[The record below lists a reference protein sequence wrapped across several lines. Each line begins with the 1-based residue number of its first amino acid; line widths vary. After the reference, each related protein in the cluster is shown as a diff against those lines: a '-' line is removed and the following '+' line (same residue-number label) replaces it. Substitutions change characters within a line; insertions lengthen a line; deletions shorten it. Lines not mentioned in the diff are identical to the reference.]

1 MLVLIPILTMRS
13 FAEERHQK
21 SDMLLYSLPV
31 DMWQVTLGK
40 FFSMVTWMLIPYAV
54 VCLYPLGLSTLG
66 EINFISTYAML
77 AAFFVLLC
85 CMVSIGI
92 FISALTDSQMV
103 AAALSFLFFL
113 MLYVLPLLSGG
124 ISTSGLASLVLF
136 TVFFLLIAVAVW
148 ALCRSIPFSLLIFF
162 VLELPLVGLY
172 LKDIRYLSGRFAQ
185 MIDAVSIFYYFG
197 AFTGGIFDIT
207 AIVLYLSVTAVFLFF
222 TVQVLEKR
230 RWN

>member
-1 MLVLIPILTMRS
+1 MTAIYKKELRILSCSLTGYVFSAVFLLSFGGFFVIYNVINAQNSFSSAVSVVTLPMLVLIPILTMRS

-124 ISTSGLASLVLF
+124 DLHLGAGLACSF
-136 TVFFLLIAVAVW
+136 HSVFPADR
-148 ALCRSIPFSLLIFF
+148 CRSLGTMQEYSVFSAHLLRLGIASC
-162 VLELPLVGLY
+162 GL
-172 LKDIRYLSGRFAQ
+172 IS
-185 MIDAVSIFYYFG
+185 
-197 AFTGGIFDIT
+197 
-207 AIVLYLSVTAVFLFF
+207 
-222 TVQVLEKR
+222 
-230 RWN
+230 

>member
-1 MLVLIPILTMRS
+1 MTAIYKKELRILSCSLTGYVFSAVFLLSFGGFFVIYNVINAQNSFSSAVSVVTLPMLVLIPILTMRS

-103 AAALSFLFFL
+103 AAELSFLFDAVCPAAAL
-113 MLYVLPLLSGG
+113 RGDLHLGA
-124 ISTSGLASLVLF
+124 GLACSF
-136 TVFFLLIAVAVW
+136 HSVFPADR
-148 ALCRSIPFSLLIFF
+148 CRSLGTMQEYSVFSAHLLRLGIASC
-162 VLELPLVGLY
+162 GL
-172 LKDIRYLSGRFAQ
+172 IS
-185 MIDAVSIFYYFG
+185 
-197 AFTGGIFDIT
+197 
-207 AIVLYLSVTAVFLFF
+207 
-222 TVQVLEKR
+222 
-230 RWN
+230 